1 MKITLIYANEDG
13 TELAGTEET
22 IDFIPTIGAI
32 IENDSLKYS
41 EDEKVEEIKFIVK
54 EIKYK
59 KINGIFVCEVEARAI

>member
-1 MKITLIYANEDG
+1 MKITLIYTNEDG
-13 TELAGTEET
+13 TKLAGTDES

-41 EDEKVEEIKFIVK
+41 EDEKVEETKFIIK

-59 KINGIFVCEVEARAI
+59 KINGTFVCEVEARAK